1 MTTHA
6 DITRFLDPIGDVV
19 SIWCVDE
26 DTALDM
32 IVKAGYEALL
42 KNEGITPR
50 EYGTEPIEEEEE

>member
-6 DITRFLDPIGDVV
+6 DITRFLDPIGDVA

-42 KNEGITPR
+42 KKEGITPY
-50 EYGTEPIEEEEE
+50 EYETKTLEGAGE